1 MFITAQIL
9 PTAKQPRSC
18 VSLQLLPMVKE
29 RLPSLEMEGSY
40 QPVPGPFLTQ
50 AAPVQQYNVQ

>member
-18 VSLQLLPMVKE
+18 LSLQLLPVVKE
-29 RLPSLEMEGSY
+29 TLPSLEMEGSY
-40 QPVPGPFLTQ
+40 QPIPGRLLTQ
-50 AAPVQQYNVQ
+50 AEPVQQYNVQ